1 MQIDKT
7 EIENMINFK
16 IDNAQ
21 KKFGVEFKF
30 TLIEILSLEKM
41 LAPKAETEEKNRLIP
56 LTKWNDYHPD
66 PSVCALRML
75 AFNKDR
81 NGFDK
86 VIERRG
92 HRVLIN
98 EQAYF
103 EWQEQNKKISNVG

>member
-7 EIENMINFK
+7 EIENMINMK
-16 IDNAQ
+16 ITTAE
-21 KKFGVEFKF
+21 KKYGFEFKS

-41 LAPKAETEEKNRLIP
+41 LAPKTGIEEKNRLIP
-56 LTKWNDYHPD
+56 LTKWNEYHPD
-66 PSVCALRML
+66 PSVKALRML
-75 AFNKDR
+75 VFYKDK

-86 VIERRG
+86 VIEKRG

-103 EWQEQNKKISNVG
+103 DWQEQNNKISNAG